1 MDELEVKIEQT
12 QKDYY
17 KVTLYKYGKLFFS
30 ELERSEIMHIIGVLD
45 NAI

>member
-17 KVTLYKYGKLFFS
+17 PDVLGSY
-30 ELERSEIMHIIGVLD
+30 IIEYVESLKK
-45 NAI
+45 NSIC